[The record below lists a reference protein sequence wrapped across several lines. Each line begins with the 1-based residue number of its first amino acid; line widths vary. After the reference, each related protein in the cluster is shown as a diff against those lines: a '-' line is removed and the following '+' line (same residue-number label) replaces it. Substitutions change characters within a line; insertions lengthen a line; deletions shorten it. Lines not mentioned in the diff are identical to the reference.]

1 MTRLHHTNIRILNA
15 KRSLAFYR
23 AIGLQHVGTAA
34 LGPGYTLLYLAGAP
48 GDEPTIELVVNDTDD
63 PEYDRSP
70 GAGHVG
76 LEVEDLDQVLTAL
89 AALGVEP
96 EGPPSHPAGRA
107 DLNPVAFV
115 RDPDGVRVEL
125 LQATWR
131 VPRDEVPGV
140 LVEAVS
146 G

>member
-1 MTRLHHTNIRILNA
+1 VARLHHANIRILDA
-15 KRSLAFYR
+15 KRSITFYR

-34 LGPGYTLLYLAGAP
+34 LAPGYTLLYLASAH

-63 PEYDRSP
+63 PDYDRSS

-76 LEVEDLDQVLTAL
+76 LEVEDLDQVLSAL

-96 EGPPSHPAGRA
+96 EGPPSHPAGRT

-125 LQATWR
+125 VQAPWR
-131 VPRDEVPGV
+131 VPHDEVPDV
-140 LVEAVS
+140 LVEAV
-146 G
+146 GV

>member
-1 MTRLHHTNIRILNA
+1 VARLHHTNIRVLEA
-15 KRSLAFYR
+15 KRSIEFYR

-34 LGPGYTLLYLAGAP
+34 LAPGYTLLFLASAP

-63 PEYDRSP
+63 AGYDRSP

-76 LEVEDLDQVLTAL
+76 LEVEDLNEVLSAL
-89 AALGVEP
+89 ARLGVEP
-96 EGPPSHPAGRA
+96 EGPPSHPVGRT

-125 LQATWR
+125 LQAPWS
-131 VPRDEVPGV
+131 VPQDEVPDG
-140 LVEAVS
+140 LVDAV
-146 G
+146 GD